1 MADLVMPKLGLT
13 MTEGT
18 LTEWHVAPGQ
28 GFARGTPLFTVETEK
43 VANEIEAE
51 SDGTIAEILVPAGQ
65 TVPVGTPVAR
75 LAGAGAPA
83 AAAPAAAAAAG
94 DAGQGGAGQG
104 GAAVTQAP
112 AAPTAPSAPAA
123 GGAPQGRVV
132 ATPLARRLAREA
144 GVDLAAVAGSGP
156 AGRIKAEDVRRA
168 AEAGPAAPAAA
179 PAREP
184 APATE
189 IMPDAVRLATARRV
203 SAATRDI
210 PHFHVMREAEVS
222 ALAALRETLNAE
234 PGRPRISVTH
244 MLIRAFGIALA
255 EMAQMN
261 RIWLDDRILAFSQ
274 VDVGMVTQT
283 PAGLRIPVLRDVANA
298 DLDAIARS
306 AAALAGRAREGR
318 LAAADVGGGVA
329 SVSNVGMF
337 GATAVAPIIS
347 PPQAMILGVGAERA
361 LFRPDA
367 SGAPALRREIALTL
381 VCDHR
386 IIDGSEAARL
396 LDLLVSLVENPIRL
410 LRPARRPDILQD
422 QE

>member
-75 LAGAGAPA
+75 LAGAGAPGTG
-83 AAAPAAAAAAG
+83 AG
-94 DAGQGGAGQG
+94 DGRSEGAG
-104 GAAVTQAP
+104 VTQAP
-112 AAPTAPSAPAA
+112 AAATASSGAAPVAARDTIA
-123 GGAPQGRVV
+123 GGAGQGRVV

-144 GVDLAAVAGSGP
+144 GVDLAGIAGSGP

-179 PAREP
+179 PARAP

-189 IMPDAVRLATARRV
+189 ILPDAVRLATARRV